1 MLTGAFLEKCW
12 EKIEFFSKILRDR
25 LTEIVSLD
33 LHWEVELDKERFID
47 LLRQTSQEVGVSLT
61 QSQLELFWLYLQ
73 ELLEWNKTFNLTGIK
88 DPADIIIKHFVDS
101 LTPLP
106 YLDRSGRLLDIGSGA
121 GFPGIPLKIGAPQ
134 LQVHIVDA
142 RRKKTSFLKHLIRTL
157 ELKGVTALH
166 SRAEEMEQPEQP
178 FQIII
183 SRAFRRLEPL
193 IKLVSPLMK
202 SGNMLVAMLGPTSET
217 ERKRFNLLAVAE
229 NLKLNKVVS
238 LELPRGRGGRTL
250 IFFVKT

>member
-1 MLTGAFLEKCW
+1 M
-12 EKIEFFSKILRDR
+12 
-25 LTEIVSLD
+25 
-33 LHWEVELDKERFID
+33 HWKVELDKDKLID

-61 QSQLELFWLYLQ
+61 TSKLELFWLYLQ

-202 SGNMLVAMLGPTSET
+202 PGNMLVAMLGPTANEEQS
-217 ERKRFNLLAVAE
+217 RFQALASVE
-229 NLKLNKVVS
+229 NLEIKQIVV
-238 LELPRGRGGRTL
+238 LDLPQGRGGRTL
-250 IFFVKT
+250 LFLQKK

>member
-1 MLTGAFLEKCW
+1 
-12 EKIEFFSKILRDR
+12 
-25 LTEIVSLD
+25 
-33 LHWEVELDKERFID
+33 LDKDKLID

-61 QSQLELFWLYLQ
+61 TSKLELFWLYLQ

-202 SGNMLVAMLGPTSET
+202 PGNMLVAMLGPTANEEQS
-217 ERKRFNLLAVAE
+217 RFQALASVE
-229 NLKLNKVVS
+229 NLEIKQIVV
-238 LELPRGRGGRTL
+238 LDLPQGRGGRTL
-250 IFFVKT
+250 LFLQKK

>member
-1 MLTGAFLEKCW
+1 MNCDWGPEHAPRGAKS
-12 EKIEFFSKILRDR
+12 IGFSDIQPVLY
-25 LTEIVSLD
+25 
-33 LHWEVELDKERFID
+33 WEVELDKDNFID
-47 LLRQTSQEVGVSLT
+47 LLRQTSQEIGVPLS

-142 RRKKTSFLKHLIRTL
+142 KRKKTSFLKHLIRTL
-157 ELKGVTALH
+157 DLKGVTAFH
-166 SRAEEMEQPEQP
+166 GRAEEMEPPEQS
-178 FQIII
+178 FQTII
-183 SRAFRRLEPL
+183 SRAFRRLQPL
-193 IKLVSPLMK
+193 TKLVSPLMEP
-202 SGNMLVAMLGPTSET
+202 GNILVAMLGPIT
-217 ERKRFNLLAVAE
+217 EEELGRFQDLASVESLEIKRT
-229 NLKLNKVVS
+229 VS
-238 LELPRGRGGRTL
+238 LDLPHDRGGRTL
-250 IFFVKT
+250 LFLVKI

>member
-1 MLTGAFLEKCW
+1 M
-12 EKIEFFSKILRDR
+12 
-25 LTEIVSLD
+25 
-33 LHWEVELDKERFID
+33 DKNKLID
-47 LLRQTSQEVGVSLT
+47 LLGQTSQEVGVSL
-61 QSQLELFWLYLQ
+61 SASKLELFWLYLQ

-106 YLDRSGRLLDIGSGA
+106 YLERSGRLLDIGSGA
-121 GFPGIPLKIGAPQ
+121 GFPGVPLKIGAPQ

-166 SRAEEMEQPEQP
+166 GRAEEMEQPEQP

-202 SGNMLVAMLGPTSET
+202 PGNMLVAMLGPTTNEDQS
-217 ERKRFNLLAVAE
+217 RFQALASVESLKIKQTVA
-229 NLKLNKVVS
+229 LD
-238 LELPRGRGGRTL
+238 LPQDRGGRTL
-250 IFFVKT
+250 LVLQKR

>member
-1 MLTGAFLEKCW
+1 MNK
-12 EKIEFFSKILRDR
+12 
-25 LTEIVSLD
+25 
-33 LHWEVELDKERFID
+33 DKFID
-47 LLRQTSQEVGVSLT
+47 LLRQTSKEIGVSLAE
-61 QSQLELFWLYLQ
+61 SQLELFWHYLQ
-73 ELLEWNKTFNLTGIK
+73 ELLEWNKTFNLTGIR
-88 DPADIIIKHFVDS
+88 DPADIIIKNFVDS

-106 YLDRSGRLLDIGSGA
+106 YLERSGRLLDIGSGA
-121 GFPGIPLKIGAPQ
+121 GFPGIPLKIAAPQ

-166 SRAEEMEQPEQP
+166 GRAEEMEQPGQP

-193 IKLVSPLMK
+193 IKLVSPLIEP
-202 SGNMLVAMLGPTSET
+202 GNMLVAMLGPTSET
-217 ERKRFNLLAVAE
+217 EQKRFNLLAVAE
-229 NLKLNKVVS
+229 DLKLNKVVS

-250 IFFVKT
+250 LFLQKR